1 MSKIKRKSGSAIQG
15 ADLTP
20 MIDVV
25 FLLLVF
31 FMVATNFVEETQQ
44 FKVELPKAED
54 AELVKAEETLSI
66 VVHKFEEQVQP
77 EERITFRVNQDVSQ
91 RADLYKDIKKIVDA
105 KVAAQETLKTVVI
118 KADKDARYQDII
130 SVISCLHALEIE
142 HFNLAVMG
150 N

>member
-1 MSKIKRKSGSAIQG
+1 MSKIKRRESSKVQG

-44 FKVELPKAED
+44 FNVELPKAEE
-54 AELVKAEETLSI
+54 AETVKADETLSV
-66 VVHKFEEQVQP
+66 VVHKFASETP
-77 EERITFRVNQDVSQ
+77 AEERVTFRVNQQ
-91 RADLYKDIKKIVDA
+91 ETKRADLYKEIKAVVDA
-105 KVAAQETLKTVVI
+105 KQELKAVVI

-130 SVISCLHALEIE
+130 SVISCLNALEVE

-150 N
+150 Q

>member
-1 MSKIKRKSGSAIQG
+1 VQG

-44 FKVELPKAED
+44 FDVELPKAEE
-54 AELVKAEETLSI
+54 AETVKVEQTLSI
-66 VVHKFEEQVQP
+66 IVHDFDETVDP
-77 EERITFRVNQDVSQ
+77 EERIVFRVNQVKSKRDQ
-91 RADLYKDIKKIVDA
+91 LFKDIKKVIEG
-105 KVAAQETLKTVVI
+105 ETEIKTVVI

-130 SVISCLHALEIE
+130 SVISCLNALEVE

>member
-1 MSKIKRKSGSAIQG
+1 MSKIQRRSSSKVQG

-44 FKVELPKAED
+44 FNVELPKAEE
-54 AELVKAEETLSI
+54 AETVKSEETLSV
-66 VVHKFEEQVQP
+66 VVHKFDQATAP
-77 EERITFRVNQDVSQ
+77 EERITFRVNQNQ
-91 RADLYKDIKKIVDA
+91 TKREDLFADIKKVIDGESEIKA
-105 KVAAQETLKTVVI
+105 VVI

-130 SVISCLHALEIE
+130 SVISCLNALEVE

>member
-1 MSKIKRKSGSAIQG
+1 MSKISRKRGHAVQG

-44 FKVELPKAED
+44 FDVELPKAEE
-54 AELVKAEETLSI
+54 AETVKIDETLSI
-66 VVHKFEEQVQP
+66 IVHKFEADVAP
-77 EERITFRVNQDVSQ
+77 ADRVTFRVNQAETARDALFKGIKDVIDGESE
-91 RADLYKDIKKIVDA
+91 I
-105 KVAAQETLKTVVI
+105 KTVVI

-130 SVISCLHALEIE
+130 SVISCLNALEVE

>member
-1 MSKIKRKSGSAIQG
+1 MSKIQRKSGHAVQG

-44 FKVELPKAED
+44 FNVELPKAEE
-54 AELVKAEETLSI
+54 AETVKEEQTLSV
-66 VVHKFEEQVQP
+66 VVHKFDQEVP
-77 EERITFRVNQDVSQ
+77 ADERVIFRVNQEETK
-91 RADLYKDIKKIVDA
+91 RADLFNDIKKVVDSI
-105 KVAAQETLKTVVI
+105 KDLKSVVI
-118 KADKDARYQDII
+118 KADKNARYQDII
-130 SVISCLHALEIE
+130 SVISCLNALEVE
-142 HFNLAVMG
+142 NFNLAVMG